1 MNFDLNLN
9 NYKLPELLDIFDLP
23 KSLDSVDRNEIEF
36 KEHKLRDNIMNDRTI
51 NSIVRQKTIEFLRE
65 AKEIL
70 LAELQPLNLKQL
82 ANTIY
87 NKDKDLANTIYN
99 KDKQLKPSVVIEE
112 NGSNMIIQKPITGF
126 STSLPSEFYTGTINP
141 LKKRT
146 LKQNLNIDTR
156 FRDNYYGSS
165 SSNYHLDLPIK
176 FSNVVSMQLS
186 AFEFPRSYYV
196 ISRSLGNHYFT
207 VILEENTSKYVI
219 YIPDGN
225 YNPSSLVN
233 YLNNYVTSGPLS
245 EVPQMNALLFTLN
258 IDSTES
264 GSGQMIVGINSAV
277 NGGALFRFTL
287 DFQTNLD
294 GYSDSSSPLPLK
306 LGWLLGYRNGIY
318 SGNYSYVSEGLI
330 DLNGSRY
337 IYLVVDDNNN
347 NVNNSFYS
355 AFNSSLLNKN
365 ILARISTLSSFFNVL
380 SQNNLS
386 LITTPRQYFG
396 PVDIQKLRIQL
407 LDEYGRIID
416 LHNMDYSFCLT
427 FQSVYDL

>member
-1 MNFDLNLN
+1 MNFDLNIN

-23 KSLDSVDRNEIEF
+23 KSVDSIDTFEIEI
-36 KEHKLRDNIMNDRTI
+36 KENKLRENILNDKTI
-51 NSIVRQKTIEFLRE
+51 NSLVRKKTIDFLRE

-87 NKDKDLANTIYN
+87 NKDKELANTIYN

-112 NGSNMIIQKPITGF
+112 NGSNMIIQRPITGF
-126 STSLPSEFYTGTINP
+126 SQSLPSEFYTGTINP

-156 FRDNYYGSS
+156 FRDNYYGSI
-165 SSNYHLDLPIK
+165 SSNYQLDLPIK
-176 FSNVVSMQLS
+176 FNNVLSMQLS
-186 AFEFPRSYYV
+186 AFEFPCTYYS
-196 ISRSLGNHYFT
+196 ISKSLGNYYFT
-207 VILEENTSKYVI
+207 VILEDSSKYVI
-219 YIPDGN
+219 SIPDGN
-225 YNPSSLVN
+225 YTPNSLIN
-233 YLNNYVTSGPLS
+233 YLNNYVTAGPLS
-245 EVPQMNALLFTLN
+245 NVPQANALLFTLN
-258 IDSTES
+258 LDTTDSGT
-264 GSGQMIVGINSAV
+264 GQMVVGINSAV

-287 DFQTNLD
+287 DFQTNSD
-294 GYSDSSSPLPLK
+294 GFSDSSAPLPLK
-306 LGWLLGYRNGIY
+306 LGWLLGFRNGIY
-318 SGNYSYVSEGLI
+318 NGNYSYVSEAVI
-330 DLNGSRY
+330 DLKGSRY
-337 IYLVVDDNNN
+337 IFLVVDDYNN

-365 ILARISTLSSFFNVL
+365 ILARISTQTSYFNVL

-427 FQSVYDL
+427 FQCVYDL